1 MHIFYKLLVIVILI
15 NLQSCAKKEEKELP
29 KITQLNQELELVTT
43 YKDALDNL
51 KNGDP
56 YYAAEKFLQS
66 ELAYPQSIWAPKSAL
81 MAAYSYYLQE
91 NYSESKFQLE
101 RFIKTYPSDKNLVYA
116 HYLIAICHYEIIVD
130 EKKDLAPLL
139 ESKKKFNYLIK
150 NYPNTEF
157 ARDSSYKID
166 LINDI
171 LAAKEMY
178 IGRFY
183 LQKKK
188 WIPAVNRFKNILDH
202 YKTSIYTEEAVHR
215 LVEIYYRLGLIEES
229 KKYATIL
236 GYNYASSEWYKKS
249 YALFNQKYKEPTIK
263 KDRKKLRKKFK
274 SLFE

>member
-166 LINDI
+166 LINEI
-171 LAAKEMY
+171 LASKEMY

-249 YALFNQKYKEPTIK
+249 YALFNQKYEEPTIK

>member
-15 NLQSCAKKEEKELP
+15 NLQSCVEKEEKELP

-166 LINDI
+166 LINEI
-171 LAAKEMY
+171 LASKEMY

>member
-166 LINDI
+166 LINEI
-171 LAAKEMY
+171 LASKEMY

>member
-43 YKDALDNL
+43 YKEALDNL

-166 LINDI
+166 LINEI
-171 LAAKEMY
+171 LASKEMY

>member
-157 ARDSSYKID
+157 ARDASYKID
-166 LINDI
+166 LINEI
-171 LAAKEMY
+171 LASKEMY

-188 WIPAVNRFKNILDH
+188 MD
-202 YKTSIYTEEAVHR
+202 SS
-215 LVEIYYRLGLIEES
+215 S
-229 KKYATIL
+229 K
-236 GYNYASSEWYKKS
+236 
-249 YALFNQKYKEPTIK
+249 
-263 KDRKKLRKKFK
+263 
-274 SLFE
+274 

>member
-43 YKDALDNL
+43 YKEALDNL

-166 LINDI
+166 LINEI
-171 LAAKEMY
+171 LASKEMY

-249 YALFNQKYKEPTIK
+249 YALFNQKYEEPTIK